1 MKAGQRKK
9 GQIQIEI
16 NISVG
21 LETARQVTQ
30 LHRSPHLD
38 KASCTRTSKARYFSY
53 GAAGQVLSWIK
64 AKSRLYSKPQHLQ
77 GTEESVS
84 SLSAHA
90 LVLQLAQ
97 VPHRT
102 QTLLFQPV
110 LRTSSIFS
118 SCLQCYLSSFSCLI
132 FMLSL
137 DWCVH
142 KGSEE
147 GTLSSKKIAAWGDA
161 AEHLS
166 MARCYTATAALASG
180 LNLHTFSNLVTW
192 NTRESHSL
200 QQDSSCKSLQ
210 TVSSIGAWSLR
221 TQKSVW
227 LPLKK

>member
-1 MKAGQRKK
+1 MKAGQKKK

-64 AKSRLYSKPQHLQ
+64 AKSRPYSKPQCLQ

-110 LRTSSIFS
+110 LRTSSIFFF
-118 SCLQCYLSSFSCLI
+118 LFTVLFIIILLS
-132 FMLSL
+132 
-137 DWCVH
+137 
-142 KGSEE
+142 
-147 GTLSSKKIAAWGDA
+147 
-161 AEHLS
+161 
-166 MARCYTATAALASG
+166 
-180 LNLHTFSNLVTW
+180 NLHAQFGLVCAQRLRRGDPQQQEDCSMRRCSRTPV
-192 NTRESHSL
+192 NGKVLHCYSSSGFRAQPAYL
-200 QQDSSCKSLQ
+200 QQPGHLKHQRIPFPRSCKSLQ